1 LKYRDLGNGISCI
14 DADYGAPGM
23 ACFYLLEHKGCCV
36 VIETGTSHSVANLKQ
51 CMADKGLRP
60 EQVRYVVPTHVHL
73 DHAGGAGAM
82 MAIFPEAQLVVHPKG
97 ARHLIAPEKLIA
109 SSIAVYGEDVFRK
122 LYGDVLSVPA
132 SRVIEAPDGMLLDV
146 EGRELVL
153 RHTPGHADHHFCVW
167 DQLSQGW
174 FSGDMFGVC
183 YQSLR
188 FASGDFVLAS
198 TTPTQFSPDQYL
210 QSLALL
216 RSYAPRSMYLTHYGE
231 LSYSDEL
238 CQNLGEQVRGYAA
251 LATELSA
258 QPEQLEPRLLE
269 YCAGLMQRMGAALNA
284 QQVSE
289 IIGFDTRLNA
299 QGLHVWLARQ
309 QNVRPDA

>member
-1 LKYRDLGNGISCI
+1 MKYQDLGSGISCI

-36 VIETGTSHSVANLKQ
+36 IIETGTSHSLSNLKQ
-51 CMADKGLRP
+51 CMEDKGLRP

-82 MAIFPEAQLVVHPKG
+82 MAIFPEAQLVVHPRG
-97 ARHLIAPEKLIA
+97 ARHLIDPQKLIA

-122 LYGDVLSVPA
+122 LYGDILSVPA
-132 SRVIEAPDGMLLDV
+132 SRVVEAPDQMVLDV
-146 EGRELVL
+146 AGRELVL
-153 RHTPGHADHHFCVW
+153 RHTRGHADHHFCVW
-167 DQLSQGW
+167 DALSEGW

-198 TTPTQFSPDQYL
+198 TTPTQFCPDQYL

-216 RSYAPRSMYLTHYGE
+216 RSYAPSSMYLTHYGQ
-231 LSYSDEL
+231 LSYNDEQCEKL
-238 CQNLGEQVRGYAA
+238 AEQVQGYAS
-251 LATELSA
+251 LATQLSD
-258 QPEQLEPRLLE
+258 QPELLESRLFE
-269 YCAGLMQRMGAALNA
+269 YCAGLMQRMGATLNTR
-284 QQVSE
+284 QLSE
-289 IIGFDTRLNA
+289 IIGFDTRLNT
-299 QGLHVWLARQ
+299 QGLKVWLARQ
-309 QNVRPDA
+309 QKSSL